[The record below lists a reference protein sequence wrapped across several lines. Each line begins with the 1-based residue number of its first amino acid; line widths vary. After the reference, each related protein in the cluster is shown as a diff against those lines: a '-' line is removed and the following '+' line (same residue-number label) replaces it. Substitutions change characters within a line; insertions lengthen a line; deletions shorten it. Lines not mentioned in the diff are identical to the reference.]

1 MPSPSRRSVLASIGF
16 GAVGAGG
23 YAAMRHA
30 TQWNPDPED
39 CAIDDNERSADAPVE
54 GSFPHPRADHRMSGQ
69 VSGSSGTATEAAI
82 GDEHWRTDIGPGPDS
97 LGVGNLAAPV
107 VSGEYCYVS
116 DRRLYALNRSDGTLA
131 WCADPGPRELTSPTV
146 ADGTVFVAS
155 RFVIGRAWRGVT
167 AFDAETGERL
177 WRAPS
182 RQLLK
187 PTVGLPETAPTVHD
201 GSVYIGG
208 ATETRAVT
216 ALDADTGSV
225 EWQTDVAE
233 PGSRTASAAVGDGGV
248 FALVGSRIARL
259 DATSGDVT
267 WETAAGEAYCPPV
280 LADGAVYAPHD
291 DRSVARWDAT
301 DGVHRWTFERFRE
314 RPRSLAVADGTL
326 YAVTERK
333 IIALDARERTVSWER
348 TGADLVEVGVSDDG
362 VATLRHCTV
371 SDDCVYLSIGSS
383 LAVLD
388 RSDGSLV
395 ATVAFSEESEGD
407 AVYAGRPGVPAVAGG
422 VAYCLTET
430 GDLYALDV

>member
-1 MPSPSRRSVLASIGF
+1 
-16 GAVGAGG
+16 
-23 YAAMRHA
+23 
-30 TQWNPDPED
+30 
-39 CAIDDNERSADAPVE
+39 
-54 GSFPHPRADHRMSGQ
+54 MSGH
-69 VSGSSGTATEAAI
+69 VSGTSETGT
-82 GDEHWRTDIGPGPDS
+82 GDEYWRTDIGSGPNS
-97 LGVGNLAAPV
+97 LGVGSFAAPV

-155 RFVIGRAWRGVT
+155 RFVVGRAWRGVT
-167 AFDAETGERL
+167 AFDAETGERQ

-187 PTVGLPETAPTVHD
+187 PSVGLPETLPTVRD
-201 GSVYIGG
+201 GTVYIGG
-208 ATETRAVT
+208 AAETGAVT

-248 FALVGSRIARL
+248 FVLVGRRIARL

-291 DRSVARWDAT
+291 DRSIARWDAT
-301 DGVHRWTFERFRE
+301 DGVHQWTVERFRE

-333 IIALDARERTVSWER
+333 ITALDTREQTVSWER
-348 TGADLVEVGVSDDG
+348 TGADLVEAGVSDEWG
-362 VATLRHCTV
+362 ATLRHCTV
-371 SDDCVYLSIGSS
+371 SDDRVYLSIGSS

-395 ATVAFSEESEGD
+395 ATVAFPEESDGD
-407 AVYAGRPGVPAVAGG
+407 AVYAGRPGVPAVVGG